1 MWNASQN
8 AEEYAYNYGDNINA
22 ALDVSLASSSEKD
35 KQQLVIDYQEEL
47 KKIYFDTYKEL
58 DEVDLEKKRKQKE
71 EYEYLKDIS
80 DGIFC
85 L

>member
-1 MWNASQN
+1 MKRFAKP
-8 AEEYAYNYGDNINA
+8 EEYAYNYGDNINA
-22 ALDVSLASSSEKD
+22 ALDVSLTSSSEKD

-58 DEVDLEKKRKQKE
+58 DEADLEKKRKQKE

-80 DGIFC
+80 DGIFYFG
-85 L
+85 

>member
-22 ALDVSLASSSEKD
+22 ALDVSLTSSSEKD

-58 DEVDLEKKRKQKE
+58 DEADLEKKRKQKE

>member
-1 MWNASQN
+1 M
-8 AEEYAYNYGDNINA
+8 
-22 ALDVSLASSSEKD
+22 SEKD

-58 DEVDLEKKRKQKE
+58 DEADMEKKRKQKE

-80 DGIFC
+80 DGIFYFG
-85 L
+85 

>member
-22 ALDVSLASSSEKD
+22 ALDVSLTSSSEKD
-35 KQQLVIDYQEEL
+35 KQQLVVDYQEEL

-58 DEVDLEKKRKQKE
+58 DEADLEKKRKQKE